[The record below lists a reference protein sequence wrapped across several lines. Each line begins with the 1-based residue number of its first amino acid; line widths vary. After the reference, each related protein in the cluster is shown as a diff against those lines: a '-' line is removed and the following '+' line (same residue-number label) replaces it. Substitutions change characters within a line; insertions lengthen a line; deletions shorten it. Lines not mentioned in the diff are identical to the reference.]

1 MAATTSPTHSRLR
14 QTYHYGAPVL
24 VGIAT
29 LAAFEYGADRLLPEL
44 SNHLLAAL
52 LFTWLFAT
60 ILIGSFG
67 VVRHADRLAEMLGEP
82 YGTLILTLAVVGI
95 EVALISAVMLT
106 GEASPTLARDTMF
119 AVLMIVL
126 NGLCG
131 FALLLGGL
139 RHGQQDYNLLGA
151 RAFIAVLVPLAVFSL
166 ILPNFTTS
174 TTDPTFDSFQSGFF
188 ALVTVLLYGVFLG
201 IQTMRHRTF
210 FLEPEERDRALAD
223 GAEPGIGH
231 QPGHLKATALHAVL
245 LLLNLVPIILLSK
258 RMAETVDYGVV
269 EVSAPPAIGGVIIAL
284 LVLVPEGMAALQAA
298 RSNRLQ
304 RSINLLLGSALSTI
318 GLTVPAVL
326 AISLLF
332 GEKIVLGLDEASMV
346 ILILTLLMSNL
357 TFGGIRTSVLQ
368 GAVHLVLFCAYVML
382 IFSP

>member
-1 MAATTSPTHSRLR
+1 M
-14 QTYHYGAPVL
+14 
-24 VGIAT
+24 
-29 LAAFEYGADRLLPEL
+29 AAFEYGADRLLPDL
-44 SNHLLAAL
+44 DSHMLAAMI
-52 LFTWLFAT
+52 FAWLFAT
-60 ILIGSFG
+60 ILIGAFG
-67 VVRHADRLAEMLGEP
+67 VVRHADRLAEALGEP

-95 EVALISAVMLT
+95 EVALITAVMVT

-131 FALLLGGL
+131 AALLLGGL

-151 RAFIAVLVPLAVFSL
+151 RAFIAVLVPLAVFAL

-174 TTDPTFDSFQSGFF
+174 TTEPTFDSFQAGFF
-188 ALVTVLLYGVFLG
+188 ALITVLLYGVFLG

-210 FLEPEERDRALAD
+210 FIEPEERDRVLED
-223 GAEPGIGH
+223 GAEPVFGH
-231 QPGHLKATALHAVL
+231 RPGGLRMTAMHAVFL
-245 LLLNLVPIILLSK
+245 LLTLLPIILLSK
-258 RMAETVDYGVV
+258 RMAEIVDYGIV
-269 EVSAPPAIGGVIIAL
+269 EVSAPPAIGGVIIAV
-284 LVLVPEGMAALQAA
+284 LVLVPEGMAALRAA

-326 AISLLF
+326 AIGLVF
-332 GEKIVLGLDEASMV
+332 GETIVLGLDDASMV
-346 ILILTLLMSNL
+346 ILILTLMMSNL